1 MDNIER
7 PIILYRRFRKE
18 MIILPLT
25 YEYHN
30 YIFEVLTLNIHDFL
44 LRYNY
49 INNNNPENQLR
60 DLIFPITLYSKTNNK
75 FLNLVIKDMEHYPF
89 KPPGVYLNNK
99 PLLKYYCSNLFIRY
113 ENYFKKKNCCLK
125 CDSIL
130 TEKNWSVLTHFR
142 DIIDEMIINF
152 VDIKRAI
159 EMLHMEKILN
169 KYVCVEDLI
178 GYALNFI

>member
-7 PIILYRRFRKE
+7 PVILYRRFRKE
-18 MIILPLT
+18 MITLPLT
-25 YEYHN
+25 YEYNN

-99 PLLKYYCSNLFIRY
+99 SLLKYYCSNLFIRY
-113 ENYFKKKNCCLK
+113 KNYFKKKNCCLK
-125 CDSIL
+125 CDSL
-130 TEKNWSVLTHFR
+130 LSGKKWCVLTHFR
-142 DIIDEMIINF
+142 DIIEEMIINLI
-152 VDIKRAI
+152 DITRAI
-159 EMLHMEKILN
+159 EMFHMEKIFK
-169 KYVCVEDLI
+169 KYI
-178 GYALNFI
+178 GAEGLTSYVLNFI